1 METPLII
8 NQADVTHI
16 VNLQDIICCIA
27 NKGYCKVF
35 TKNGEQILISKSMS
49 KFAEELNLSFLKVSQ
64 SAIINRLHIQKIF
77 KKQKKIL
84 LSRDI
89 TVSYSLKTQD
99 LFELLSN

>member
-1 METPLII
+1 
-8 NQADVTHI
+8 
-16 VNLQDIICCIA
+16 
-27 NKGYCKVF
+27 
-35 TKNGEQILISKSMS
+35 MS

>member
-1 METPLII
+1 MKTTLFI
-8 NQADVTHI
+8 NQADVIHI
-16 VNLQDIICCIA
+16 LNLQDIICCLSE
-27 NKGYCKVF
+27 NGYCRVL
-35 TKNGEQILISKSMS
+35 TKKDEGILISKSLT
-49 KFAEELNLSFLKVSQ
+49 KFAEELGLSFFKVSQ
-64 SAIINRLHIQKIF
+64 SAIINRQHIQKIF